1 MGRKQSEIKLNKI
14 RLSNTDSDIGKKRNN
29 RSNNYKNNDSQ
40 VTSSYRKKYI
50 TITK

>member
-14 RLSNTDSDIGKKRNN
+14 RLSNTDITKKRNN